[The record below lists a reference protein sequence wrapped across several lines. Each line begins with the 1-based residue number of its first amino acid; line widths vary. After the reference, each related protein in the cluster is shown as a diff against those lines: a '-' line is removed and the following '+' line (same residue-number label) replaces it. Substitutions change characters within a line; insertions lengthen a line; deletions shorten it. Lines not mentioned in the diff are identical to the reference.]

1 MLSQKQ
7 YAVLTAKNAPKS
19 QTAVCCV
26 RAFFIGGSICA
37 AGQGLLTL
45 YGALGFDELN
55 ARTLTSVT
63 LIFFGVLLTA
73 LGQYDRL
80 ARIAGA
86 GTLVPITGFANAVS
100 ASAIEFRSEGLVTG
114 LGAKMFTIA
123 GSVLVYGSFTA
134 TLYGAVLWILHLF
147 GVTLF

>member
-1 MLSQKQ
+1 MISPKQ
-7 YAVLTAKNAPKS
+7 YAALTAANAPKS
-19 QTAVCCV
+19 RTAICCA
-26 RAFFIGGSICA
+26 RAFFIGGGICA

-45 YGALGFDELN
+45 YGAWGLDELN

-63 LIFFGVLLTA
+63 LVFIGVLLTA
-73 LGQYDRL
+73 LGRYDRI

-123 GSVLVYGSFTA
+123 GSVLVYGSFAA
-134 TLYGAVLWILHLF
+134 TLYGAILGGLHLL
-147 GVTLF
+147 GITLF

>member
-19 QTAVCCV
+19 HTAVCCV

-73 LGQYDRL
+73 LGPRTPFPRPRSNSAAKGL
-80 ARIAGA
+80 SPEWARKCSP
-86 GTLVPITGFANAVS
+86 LPVPSSST
-100 ASAIEFRSEGLVTG
+100 
-114 LGAKMFTIA
+114 
-123 GSVLVYGSFTA
+123 
-134 TLYGAVLWILHLF
+134 AVLPPRSTARYSGYCTF
-147 GVTLF
+147 SA

>member
-7 YAVLTAKNAPKS
+7 YAAMTAKNAPKS
-19 QTAVCCV
+19 RTAICCA
-26 RAFFIGGSICA
+26 RAFFIGGAICTV
-37 AGQGLLTL
+37 GQGLLEL
-45 YGALGFDELN
+45 YGALGIDELN

-63 LIFFGVLLTA
+63 LIFVGVLLTA

-123 GSVLVYGSFTA
+123 GSVLVYGSFAA
-134 TLYGAVLWILHLF
+134 TVYGALLWGLHLL

>member
-1 MLSQKQ
+1 MLFRS
-7 YAVLTAKNAPKS
+7 
-19 QTAVCCV
+19 VCCV

-123 GSVLVYGSFTA
+123 GSVLVYGSFAA

>member
-37 AGQGLLTL
+37 VGQ
-45 YGALGFDELN
+45 LN

-100 ASAIEFRSEGLVTG
+100 ASAIEFRSDGLVTG

-123 GSVLVYGSFTA
+123 GSVLVYGSFAA